1 MDARILY
8 LSFLTDGMGSNLS
21 KWYCLISLSRE
32 IVLWSD
38 KANSSVI
45 LNLVETCHIYDRKD
59 LGVQITVSEKGE
71 PVGCHICQP
80 ALRLGSLCTRDLS
93 LHWVCCHEEPY
104 WQHLQFSELLN
115 VFSVYVSTEGNV
127 PEERVHKKVLGK
139 CTIYSTE
146 ILISSKHAFRKQH
159 KLWIIISFGPVS
171 LIATS
176 RT

>member
-8 LSFLTDGMGSNLS
+8 LSLLTDGTGSNLS
-21 KWYCLISLSRE
+21 KLHCLIALSGK

-45 LNLVETCHIYDRKD
+45 LNLAEACHIYDRKD

-80 ALRLGSLCTRDLS
+80 ELRLGSLRTRDLS
-93 LHWVCCHEEPY
+93 LHWVCCHKEPH
-104 WQHLQFSELLN
+104 WQHLKFSELLN
-115 VFSVYVSTEGNV
+115 IFSVDVCIEA
-127 PEERVHKKVLGK
+127 EEKEREHKKLLEK
-139 CTIYSTE
+139 RTTYSTE
-146 ILISSKHAFRKQH
+146 KLVSWTHAFRKQH
-159 KLWIIISFGPVS
+159 KLWIIILFLPVS

>member
-8 LSFLTDGMGSNLS
+8 LSLLTDGTGSNLT
-21 KWYCLISLSRE
+21 KLHCLISLSGE

-45 LNLVETCHIYDRKD
+45 LNLAEACHIHDRKD

-80 ALRLGSLCTRDLS
+80 ALRLGSLRTADLS
-93 LHWVCCHEEPY
+93 LHWVCCHKEHH
-104 WQHLQFSELLN
+104 WQHLKFSELLN
-115 VFSVYVSTEGNV
+115 IFSVDLCIEANV
-127 PEERVHKKVLGK
+127 PEERVHKKVLEK
-139 CTIYSTE
+139 WTIYSTE
-146 ILISSKHAFRKQH
+146 KLVSWKHAFRKQH
-159 KLWIIISFGPVS
+159 KLRIIILFLPVS

-176 RT
+176 RI